1 MSFKSDSKYICN
13 VLYCVFHSILFYA
26 FGIADYFFYHFY
38 SVTFVKPFSLYP
50 YLIRDVVLKPDNII
64 ILI

>member
-1 MSFKSDSKYICN
+1 MPLELLTTF
-13 VLYCVFHSILFYA
+13 SI
-26 FGIADYFFYHFY
+26 IFY